1 MARYPPR
8 DRASDGS
15 AAARSLKRYND
26 RIMNARSPAQELDHV
41 LRGDTSGELLDPQT
55 HARQYS
61 YVRKAHETEL
71 IEDYVELIADLI
83 DAKGEARAVEL
94 AQRMGVTQATVG
106 KMIRRMTEAG
116 LVTSQ
121 PYRSIFLTDAGHEM
135 ARASRERHI
144 IVLRFLRAL
153 GVSPD
158 TARQDAEGVEHH
170 VSNETIEI
178 MRRFADDRDPE

>member
-1 MARYPPR
+1 M
-8 DRASDGS
+8 S
-15 AAARSLKRYND
+15 
-26 RIMNARSPAQELDHV
+26 ARSPVNELDHV
-41 LRGDTSGELLDPQT
+41 LREDTSGELLDPQI

-83 DAKGEARAVEL
+83 DTKGEARAVEL

-106 KMIRRMTEAG
+106 KMIRRMTDAG

-121 PYRSIFLTDAGHEM
+121 PYRSIFLTADGEQM
-135 ARASRERHI
+135 ARESRERHI
-144 IVLRFLRAL
+144 VVLRFLRAL
-153 GVSPD
+153 GVSEA

-170 VSNETIEI
+170 VSVETIDI
-178 MRRFADDRDPE
+178 MRRFAEDQDPDDR

>member
-1 MARYPPR
+1 
-8 DRASDGS
+8 
-15 AAARSLKRYND
+15 
-26 RIMNARSPAQELDHV
+26 MNARSPAQELDHV

-106 KMIRRMTEAG
+106 KMIRRMTETG

-121 PYRSIFLTDAGHEM
+121 PYRSIFLTEAGHDM

-144 IVLRFLRAL
+144 VVLRFLRAL
-153 GVSPD
+153 GVSAD

-170 VSNETIEI
+170 VSDETIEI
-178 MRRFADDRDPE
+178 MRRFADKHDPD